1 MVCTDS
7 NLIRAANLIW
17 AVRLIFF
24 IFLKML
30 NIGTS
35 PKSRLRKAS
44 TKEELEENLKKIGM
58 SERDIRYLFEKT
70 DFSNLLYRNHQLHF
84 LNDFYIKNYNKHL
97 TSNQLALVF
106 DMNPRTVRKNLATG
120 PQDPKEPGR
129 HKALSEDIE
138 NQIIEEVVRRYQDGN
153 SITQAQLLEYVKT
166 NFNASLT
173 FGWINCFLCR
183 NKDKLQKCKSYP
195 QEDLRMTIPREYL
208 EKHIQ
213 NLKDYV
219 QGICSELLFNLDEVG
234 LSEYEDRK
242 IKNVI
247 APSSAN
253 KNRVQHK
260 ISRKLQH
267 MTMLVCVSCAGDALT
282 PVLILKN
289 PLPKDFEETG
299 TRLGEDV
306 IIKQRNKPY
315 MDEDL
320 FFEYITTVLIP
331 YIDKLREMEMYSNEK
346 ALIMMDSASCH
357 CSQRILTKLDKN
369 NILALVYPSHTSNL
383 FQALDLSFFG
393 ALKKNKAY
401 EMETFSDNF
410 LTNSILE
417 VLQAYQKTAT
427 DQTIRGSFRLA
438 GIKITYGETPRR
450 VKIDEESIRN
460 NPGFKEIWDKNIPI
474 EAISTRRQKQIFG
487 IINPSF
493 LQQD

>member
-1 MVCTDS
+1 
-7 NLIRAANLIW
+7 
-17 AVRLIFF
+17 
-24 IFLKML
+24 
-30 NIGTS
+30 
-35 PKSRLRKAS
+35 
-44 TKEELEENLKKIGM
+44 
-58 SERDIRYLFEKT
+58 
-70 DFSNLLYRNHQLHF
+70 
-84 LNDFYIKNYNKHL
+84 
-97 TSNQLALVF
+97 
-106 DMNPRTVRKNLATG
+106 
-120 PQDPKEPGR
+120 
-129 HKALSEDIE
+129 
-138 NQIIEEVVRRYQDGN
+138 
-153 SITQAQLLEYVKT
+153 
-166 NFNASLT
+166 
-173 FGWINCFLCR
+173 
-183 NKDKLQKCKSYP
+183 
-195 QEDLRMTIPREYL
+195 
-208 EKHIQ
+208 
-213 NLKDYV
+213 
-219 QGICSELLFNLDEVG
+219 
-234 LSEYEDRK
+234 
-242 IKNVI
+242 
-247 APSSAN
+247 
-253 KNRVQHK
+253 
-260 ISRKLQH
+260 
-267 MTMLVCVSCAGDALT
+267 MLVCVSCAGDALT